1 MLIVGFNK
9 TTLLDYP
16 GRVAATLFTGGCNF
30 KCPFCHNGELVL
42 KPFLQEAY
50 SETEIL
56 DFLKQRKNI
65 LKGVCITGGEPTLQA
80 DLSEFIMKVKNL
92 GYQVKLDTNG
102 YMPNVLKRLLEEDLL
117 DYVAMDI
124 KNCRDK
130 YAATVGIYDKQ
141 SCANVFHID
150 RIEESIEILQKASV
164 PYEFRTT
171 VVKELHTQEDLLKIG
186 EWIRGCPH
194 YFLQQYQD
202 SENTIYS
209 LMNLTSDY
217 ESCEDRKMGNEGERG
232 KDFCFHGYSGEE
244 MERMAEALE
253 RLSEMAGKVSVRG
266 V

>member
-80 DLSEFIMKVKNL
+80 DLSEFIRKIKNL

-102 YMPNVLKRLLEEDLL
+102 YMPNVLRRLLEEDLL

-186 EWIRGCPH
+186 EWIKGCPH

-209 LMNLTSDY
+209 LMNMRTGS
-217 ESCEDRKMGNEGERG
+217 
-232 KDFCFHGYSGEE
+232 FFHGYSGEE
-244 MERMAEALE
+244 MERMAEALD
-253 RLSEMAGKVSVRG
+253 RLPEMAGKVSVRG